1 MVEKNNILCIF
12 VPGIKGSELFCTSCD
27 RRSWPP
33 HILSEPFNLA
43 RRVISRSTTSIEKLL
58 TPEELNCL
66 TFHKKKA
73 TNVIKNVKVL
83 NGLFNKKVYGEFLS
97 RLKINLKYL
106 ELYINGGNRDNNN
119 NNYKIDL
126 LEFPYDW
133 TKSNSQTAYDLYKNV
148 FLKEIKKGFYKEFI
162 IIAHSM
168 GGIVTRYMLEHLLN
182 SDIKLLP
189 GTHEEKERIKSSI
202 LLFYGIGVPHYGCI
216 RSLFS
221 LVSAENE
228 HLSCFSRNIASLYDM
243 IPYNDL
249 EKQIIGYNNNN
260 DYDRNTNNNDDTD
273 DNKSYSSE
281 TRSFKQ
287 YRNIKK
293 IRRRTRSDVFLKTSI
308 VSNLKDKKNIEND
321 IHINPRFWEN
331 GNSDNAVHVDVN
343 CFKNYTA
350 ENEYLNNVTYN
361 LIKRFPILA
370 HRGELIKSGLKF
382 HCSLNT
388 SMKPTKCIY
397 ILVNAVGVNTPSHID
412 SENNLFKTC
421 KAGDGVVCSNIA
433 GVDNEK
439 NNKALKKINSL
450 FNYFKFK
457 NVNRKTNGT
466 NNGEDDKRESTGK
479 QNTVGSSCSSGLDDG
494 SGSCNIDRT
503 ENSIND
509 MYKNITDR
517 SGPPDDSQFTNV
529 HITML
534 NNIDI
539 FKPLQNILTT
549 SKHMMW
555 KKMYSFNNATPA
567 GDGNI
572 KVLNEFRKDY
582 EGYLIE
588 LRNTDGN
595 QCLFSIKDTNSIK
608 SEKIIAMTLDTI
620 YFDRENKIVKNN
632 GRNSSNLNIKINTR
646 CDGSIF
652 NKLQFIITG
661 HYFISNVAFLKG
673 DVGNVDGDC
682 RKCVPGNVKDT
693 RGIGTKTSHG
703 YEDSYGTCNVS
714 LL

>member
-1 MVEKNNILCIF
+1 MVEKNNKLCIF
-12 VPGIKGSELFCTSCD
+12 VPGIKGSELFCTSCNK
-27 RRSWPP
+27 RSWPP
-33 HILSEPFNLA
+33 HVLNEPFSLA
-43 RRVISRSTTSIEKLL
+43 RRVIDKSTTSVEKLL

-66 TFHKKKA
+66 TFHKKTA
-73 TNVIKNVKVL
+73 TNVIKNVSVL

-106 ELYINGGNRDNNN
+106 ELYCNNRN

-148 FLKEIKKGFYKEFI
+148 FLKEIKKGYYKEFI

-189 GTHEEKERIKSSI
+189 GTHEERERIKFSI

-221 LVSAENE
+221 LVNVENE
-228 HLSCFSRNIASLYDM
+228 QLSCFSRNISSLYDM

-249 EKQIIGYNNNN
+249 EKQIIGYNN
-260 DYDRNTNNNDDTD
+260 
-273 DNKSYSSE
+273 KSYSFK
-281 TRSFKQ
+281 TRHSKQ
-287 YRNIKK
+287 FNNVKK

-331 GNSDNAVHVDVN
+331 GNKDNAVHVDVN
-343 CFKNYTA
+343 CFKNNTA
-350 ENEYLNNVTYN
+350 ENEYLNNITYN

-370 HRGELIKSGLKF
+370 HRDDFIKSGLKF

-388 SMKPTKCIY
+388 NMKPKKCIY

-412 SENNLFKTC
+412 LENNLFKTC
-421 KAGDGVVCSNIA
+421 KAGDGVVCSNII
-433 GVDNEK
+433 GVE
-439 NNKALKKINSL
+439 NNKNDTTPIKINNL
-450 FNYFKFK
+450 FKYFKFK
-457 NVNRKTNGT
+457 NVNRKS
-466 NNGEDDKRESTGK
+466 NNSTTCEYDLTK
-479 QNTVGSSCSSGLDDG
+479 PTTSSSSSSSG
-494 SGSCNIDRT
+494 SGGGDCNKNTSSQI
-503 ENSIND
+503 ENGINS
-509 MYKNITDR
+509 MYKNIINQ
-517 SGPPDDSQFTNV
+517 SQPSDDYQFTNV
-529 HITML
+529 HIAML

-555 KKMYSFNNATPA
+555 KKMYSFNTTSD
-567 GDGNI
+567 GDDNI
-572 KVLNEFRKDY
+572 KILNEFQKDY
-582 EGYLIE
+582 EGYLIDIK
-588 LRNTDGN
+588 NTDGN
-595 QCLFSIKDTNSIK
+595 QCLFSIKDTNLIQT
-608 SEKIIAMTLDTI
+608 EKIILITLNMI
-620 YFDRENKIVKNN
+620 FLNKENKIIKYNN
-632 GRNSSNLNIKINTR
+632 RNNNLNIKTNTR

-673 DVGNVDGDC
+673 DVSNVDGIKDC
-682 RKCVPGNVKDT
+682 RITSCSNIRDGYDM
-693 RGIGTKTSHG
+693 KT
-703 YEDSYGTCNVS
+703 YDSDDSSDMDKVS
-714 LL
+714 LV

>member
-1 MVEKNNILCIF
+1 MVEKNNKLCIF
-12 VPGIKGSELFCTSCD
+12 VPGIKGSELFCTSCNK
-27 RRSWPP
+27 RSWPP
-33 HILSEPFNLA
+33 HVLNEPLSLA
-43 RRVISRSTTSIEKLL
+43 RRVINKSTTSVEKLL

-66 TFHKKKA
+66 TFHKKTA
-73 TNVIKNVKVL
+73 TNVIKNVSVL

-106 ELYINGGNRDNNN
+106 ELYCNDRN

-148 FLKEIKKGFYKEFI
+148 FLKEIKEGYYKEFI

-189 GTHEEKERIKSSI
+189 GTHEERERIKSSI

-221 LVSAENE
+221 LVNVENE
-228 HLSCFSRNIASLYDM
+228 QLSCFSRNISSLYDM

-249 EKQIIGYNNNN
+249 EKQIIGYNN
-260 DYDRNTNNNDDTD
+260 
-273 DNKSYSSE
+273 KSYSFK
-281 TRSFKQ
+281 TRHFKQ
-287 YRNIKK
+287 FNNIKK
-293 IRRRTRSDVFLKTSI
+293 IIRRTRSDVFLKTSI

-331 GNSDNAVHVDVN
+331 GDKDNAVHLDVN

-350 ENEYLNNVTYN
+350 ENEYLNNITYN

-370 HRGELIKSGLKF
+370 HRDDFIKSGLKF

-388 SMKPTKCIY
+388 NMKPKNCIY

-412 SENNLFKTC
+412 LENNLFKTC
-421 KAGDGVVCSNIA
+421 KAGDGVVCSNII
-433 GVDNEK
+433 GVENNK
-439 NNKALKKINSL
+439 NNTALKKINNL
-450 FNYFKFK
+450 YKYFKFK
-457 NVNRKTNGT
+457 NVNRKSNKSTYDSTKPTN
-466 NNGEDDKRESTGK
+466 
-479 QNTVGSSCSSGLDDG
+479 SSSSGG
-494 SGSCNIDRT
+494 SGGGGGDCNKNTSSSQI
-503 ENSIND
+503 ENSFNN
-509 MYKNITDR
+509 MYKNITNQNQP
-517 SGPPDDSQFTNV
+517 SDDYQFTNV

-555 KKMYSFNNATPA
+555 KKMYSFNTTVD
-567 GDGNI
+567 GDDNLKI
-572 KVLNEFRKDY
+572 VNEFQKDY
-582 EGYLIE
+582 EGYLIDIK
-588 LRNTDGN
+588 NTDGN
-595 QCLFSIKDTNSIK
+595 QCLFSIKDTNLIQT
-608 SEKIIAMTLDTI
+608 EKIILITLNMI
-620 YFDRENKIVKNN
+620 SFNKENKITKNN
-632 GRNSSNLNIKINTR
+632 NRNSNLNVKINTR

-652 NKLQFIITG
+652 DKLQFIITG

-673 DVGNVDGDC
+673 DVSNVDGIKDC
-682 RKCVPGNVKDT
+682 QITGCSNIRDGYNNDM
-693 RGIGTKTSHG
+693 KT
-703 YEDSYGTCNVS
+703 YDSDDSSDMDKVS
-714 LL
+714 LV